1 MKRIAFYYIQRN
13 LGHTKRV
20 FSLIKSIKLRF
31 KEKVS
36 IIVFQSGREKNFSP
50 FKDYSK
56 LYVLPSSNPK
66 ERFSLTIK
74 TLKIFK
80 PHIFITEFYPFGND
94 FWSFEVHYILDY
106 IKKNLKSKIFAGV
119 GSLMWNKDAL
129 SVFKEFYDGIFCHFP
144 KAYLEVYLNSSEAS
158 KNGKILFRDM
168 LKNFSQRIYFTGFVL
183 DKDSFSQDNNQEKIK
198 EVFSNDK
205 KKMIL
210 VSRGG
215 GSGDKKAIIINSL
228 LVAKKMKDYSFV
240 IVAGPNT
247 PEEKFLEYKKIAKS
261 ISNVRLCKYL
271 FNFRDYLK
279 NCILSI
285 NEAGY
290 NTTTEILWLKKKSVI
305 IPYHTEE
312 QRFRGYFLNKMYK
325 LTVIF
330 PEELTPVK
338 LKEQI
343 ERELER
349 DKYISIKEADFK
361 GVEETIKLLD
371 NLYQEVVA

>member
-13 LGHTKRV
+13 LGHSRRI
-20 FSLIKSIKLRF
+20 FYLIKNIKLHF

-36 IIVFQSGREKNFSP
+36 IIVFQSGREKNFFP

-56 LYVLPSSNPK
+56 LYVLPSFNSK

-80 PHIFITEFYPFGND
+80 PYIFITEFYPFGND
-94 FWSFEVHYILDY
+94 IWSFEVPYILDY
-106 IKKNLKSKIFAGV
+106 IKKNLKSKIFTSIS
-119 GSLMWNKDAL
+119 SLMWSKGVL
-129 SVFKEFYDGIFCHFP
+129 GLLKEFYDGIFCHFP

-158 KNGKILFRDM
+158 KNGKILFRDV

-183 DKDSFSQDNNQEKIK
+183 DKGSLSQDNNKEKIK
-198 EVFSNDK
+198 EVFSNNK

-228 LVAKKMKDYSFV
+228 LVAKKTKDYSFV
-240 IVAGPNT
+240 IVTGPYT
-247 PEEKFLEYKKIAKS
+247 PEEEFLEYKKIAKS
-261 ISNVRLCKYL
+261 ISNVRLYKYL

-279 NCILSI
+279 NCTLTI

-290 NTTTEILWLKKKSVI
+290 NTTTEILRLKKKNII

-325 LTVIF
+325 LPVIF
-330 PEELTPVK
+330 P
-338 LKEQI
+338 
-343 ERELER
+343 
-349 DKYISIKEADFK
+349 
-361 GVEETIKLLD
+361 
-371 NLYQEVVA
+371 